1 MRQVTHRNPRPI
13 ALFVDQD
20 DPASMEAAIGAGVF
34 PYNVAGAGPPDVKP
48 ILRAA
53 TALFQQRQR
62 TRFDLLQT
70 EA

>member
-1 MRQVTHRNPRPI
+1 M
-13 ALFVDQD
+13 DQD